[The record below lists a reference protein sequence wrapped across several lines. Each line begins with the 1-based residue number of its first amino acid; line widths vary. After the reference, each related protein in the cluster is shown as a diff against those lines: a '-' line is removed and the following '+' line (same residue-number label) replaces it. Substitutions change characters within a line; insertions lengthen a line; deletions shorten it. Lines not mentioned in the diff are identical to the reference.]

1 MIPPGCAHRAKNSTC
16 CGGSPKHCTRIRA
29 SGSEPGRQAQP
40 GSARGGSRKEN
51 GNIRQHP
58 PRSGPRAWRRGG
70 TWQAPRRS
78 CENRGRRD
86 RLLTLS
92 AERTSLPGAAAGQE
106 PAPLAPRAQCRVPR
120 TLRAAPHAG
129 SAVSACSRFSQVH
142 SFTVI
147 LCTPC
152 ASLSRVVTPWASRAT
167 EPLPSA

>member
-51 GNIRQHP
+51 GNIRPHP

-92 AERTSLPGAAAGQE
+92 AERTSLPVRQGEEAVGRALGPLLGKSPRPSHHARNAECRERCVRRLMRGPRCQLAAG
-106 PAPLAPRAQCRVPR
+106 
-120 TLRAAPHAG
+120 
-129 SAVSACSRFSQVH
+129 SRRSIH
-142 SFTVI
+142 SRSSFV
-147 LCTPC
+147 
-152 ASLSRVVTPWASRAT
+152 AHV
-167 EPLPSA
+167 LPYPG